1 MLFELHK
8 FFGET
13 LIVLTLV
20 MTVYAAIRAGSNRV
34 VPMGMLTG
42 LSGLLDLQVLLG
54 IVLALTITLPWS
66 RIFIHPLLM
75 ATAAVLVHAAARKP
89 GASATL
95 LWAAMTALVLG
106 YMGIAWTLR

>member
-1 MLFELHK
+1 VLFELHK

-13 LIVLTLV
+13 LIVFTLALAA
-20 MTVYAAIRAGSNRV
+20 YATIRAGSNRI
-34 VPMGMLTG
+34 VPMGILAS

-54 IVLALTITLPWS
+54 IILVFTITLPWD
-66 RIFIHPLLM
+66 RFFIHPLFM
-75 ATAAVLVHAAARKP
+75 ITTAVLVHAAVRKP

-95 LWAAMTALVLG
+95 LWAATATLALG